1 MGSLPEAGLE
11 REALMC
17 MLEEARAADSD
28 RAQPDW
34 HTRAF
39 IHAFDAGEEVRAVG
53 EAAYLEFLGTS
64 ALGPSVYPSI
74 ARFEAE
80 LVDFARGL
88 FGASPDAVG
97 HVTTGGTESVF
108 LALKA
113 ARDRARERRPGI
125 AAPEVVA
132 PSTAHPS
139 IAKAAHYLGLELVT
153 VPVRG
158 GDLRADMA
166 ATAAALTGATVA
178 LVGSMPTYWH
188 GVVDPI
194 AELGELAA
202 ARGLW
207 LHVDACMGGFL
218 APFARAAGYPLP
230 PFDFSLPG
238 VTSISADLHKYGY
251 APKGASVIVL
261 REASLDR
268 HLVFDRAG
276 GHGPYRAP
284 TFAATRTGAPIA
296 AAWAVMRHL
305 GQAGYRTRADA
316 VMRAHAQLTA
326 GIGAIDG
333 LEVLGRPDLAI
344 LSFSARDMDIPA
356 VAAGLRARGW
366 VPNTIRGPDA
376 IHLRLAPAH
385 APLVPRFLDDLAA
398 AAGESGH

>member
-11 REALMC
+11 RGALARL
-17 MLEEARAADSD
+17 LEEARAADCD
-28 RAQPDW
+28 RAQADW
-34 HTRAF
+34 HERAF

-53 EAAYLEFLGTS
+53 EAAYLAFLGTS
-64 ALGPSVYPSI
+64 ALGPTVYPSI
-74 ARFEAE
+74 ARFEVE
-80 LVDFARGL
+80 LIDFARGL

-113 ARDRARERRPGI
+113 ARDRAREVRPGI
-125 AAPEVVA
+125 AAPAVIA

-139 IAKAAHYLGLELVT
+139 IAKAAHYLGLKLVT
-153 VPVRG
+153 VPAHGV
-158 GDLRADMA
+158 DLRADVAAMA
-166 ATAAALTGATVA
+166 DALAGETVA

-202 ARGLW
+202 AHGLW

-218 APFARAAGYPLP
+218 APFARAAGYSLP

-251 APKGASVIVL
+251 APKGASVILL
-261 REASLDR
+261 RESGFDR
-268 HLVFDRAG
+268 HLVFDQAG
-276 GHGPYRAP
+276 RHGSYRAP

-305 GQAGYRTRADA
+305 GKAGYRTRADA
-316 VMRAHAQLTA
+316 VMRAHAQLVA

-333 LEVLGRPDLAI
+333 LEVLGRPDLAV
-344 LSFSARDMDIPA
+344 LSFGAHNLDILT

-366 VPNTIRGPDA
+366 VPNTIHGPDA

-398 AAGESGH
+398 AAGESG